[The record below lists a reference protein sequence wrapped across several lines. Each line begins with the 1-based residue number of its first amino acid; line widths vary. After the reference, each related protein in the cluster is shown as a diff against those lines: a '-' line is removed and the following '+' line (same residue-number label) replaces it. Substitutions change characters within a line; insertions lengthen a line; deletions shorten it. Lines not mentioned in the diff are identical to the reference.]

1 MESASLLRNETDL
14 IALLTF
20 KDGISSDPLR
30 ALSSWNHTLHF
41 CQWEGVTCGRR
52 HQRVTVLDL
61 GGNKLGGSISS
72 AISNLTFLKE
82 INLQENNLKGQ
93 IPQEIGRLFRLRY
106 LNLSN
111 NFFEGEI
118 VANLTSCTHLRFIDL
133 ENNELTGKIPAELST
148 LSKLLLLNLGE
159 NDLTGSILPSL
170 GNLSSL
176 THFSL
181 VRNHLKGSIPD
192 EIVQIEN
199 LKSFLVSADELSGT
213 IPSSLYNHSSIETII
228 VAGNQL
234 SGSIP
239 PDTGLSLPNLIALLF
254 GGNQFTGR
262 FPMSIS
268 NASRLE
274 ELELAQNYFHG
285 PVSENLGSLKNLT
298 YLLLSDNHLGTG
310 KYDDLGFISS
320 LTNCSHLNTLSVQNN
335 NFGGSNPS
343 SIVNLSTD
351 MFWISLGTNQIF
363 GSIPSQ
369 IGNLFNLQLLSIRE
383 TFVTGIIPTSIGKL
397 QSLHGLELSV
407 NSFSGQIP
415 SSIGNLTG
423 LNGLFLQ
430 ENHLQGIIPSTLGNC
445 QSIIILSLAQNNL
458 HGTVPR
464 QVTSI
469 SSLSRGLNLSRNFLT
484 GSLPLEVGSL
494 KNLGELDISWNKL
507 SGEIPSTLANCKSL
521 IHLFLEGNSFQG
533 TIHPFLNT
541 LTAIEVLDLSSN
553 NFSGNIPKYLEG
565 FQFLQY
571 IYLSFNNLEGEVPNQ
586 GIFRNA
592 SAISVIGNHNL
603 CGGILELTLPACPI
617 LSNEKRGKSF
627 VSRVIIPIISSVLCL
642 VCLLCVIAALY
653 WTRKSRR
660 KPSST
665 SSKEGQYLQVSYLD
679 LFKATDG
686 FSLANLIGVR
696 SYGSVYKGI
705 LGRDENFIA
714 VKVLNLQL
722 RGASKSFMDECEAL
736 RNIRHRNLIKILT
749 SCSSIDF
756 EGNDFKA
763 LVLEFMPNGSLEKW
777 VHQKVD
783 GNHQLRSLN
792 FSKTLN
798 ITIDI
803 ASALEYLHHHCDIPI
818 THCDIKPSNILL
830 DEDMNAHL
838 GDFGLARFLPRIIDN
853 SFDDRSSTIGLKGT
867 IGYIAPEYG
876 TGGNVSMARDV
887 YSYGILLLEIFTG
900 KSPTGDTFKD
910 GLSLRK
916 FVELAFPEQVMG
928 NIDPLL
934 LLEDEEVSAT
944 NNDRVK

>member
-1 MESASLLRNETDL
+1 MELPGTSLSVFCLFILSAYLFFFINVLPLESASLLGNETDR

-20 KDGISSDPLR
+20 KDGISRDPLG
-30 ALSSWNHTLHF
+30 ALTSWNHTLHF

-61 GGNKLGGSISS
+61 SGNKLGGSISP

-118 VANLTSCTHLRFIDL
+118 VANLTSCTHLQLIDL
-133 ENNELTGKIPAELST
+133 EYNKLTGKIPVELST
-148 LSKLLLLNLGE
+148 LSKLLRLNLGA
-159 NDLTGSILPSL
+159 NDLTGTIPPSL

-176 THFSL
+176 INFYL
-181 VRNHLKGSIPD
+181 VQNHLKGSIPD
-192 EIVQIEN
+192 EIARIES
-199 LKSFLVSADELSGT
+199 LKSFQVSVNELSGT
-213 IPSSLYNHSSIETII
+213 VPPSLYNHSSIVII
-228 VAGNQL
+228 AVAENQL
-234 SGSIP
+234 YGSIP
-239 PDTGLSLPNLIALLF
+239 PDIGLSLPNLIGLLLAA
-254 GGNQFTGR
+254 NQFTGR

-274 ELELAQNYFHG
+274 KLELAQNYFHG
-285 PVSENLGSLKNLT
+285 PVSENLGSLKNLV
-298 YLLLSDNHLGTG
+298 
-310 KYDDLGFISS
+310 K
-320 LTNCSHLNTLSVQNN
+320 
-335 NFGGSNPS
+335 
-343 SIVNLSTD
+343 
-351 MFWISLGTNQIF
+351 
-363 GSIPSQ
+363 
-369 IGNLFNLQLLSIRE
+369 
-383 TFVTGIIPTSIGKL
+383 
-397 QSLHGLELSV
+397 
-407 NSFSGQIP
+407 
-415 SSIGNLTG
+415 
-423 LNGLFLQ
+423 
-430 ENHLQGIIPSTLGNC
+430 
-445 QSIIILSLAQNNL
+445 LSLW
-458 HGTVPR
+458 
-464 QVTSI
+464 
-469 SSLSRGLNLSRNFLT
+469 
-484 GSLPLEVGSL
+484 VGSL
-494 KNLGELDISWNKL
+494 NNLGELDISWNKL

-521 IHLFLEGNSFQG
+521 IRLILEGNSFQG

-541 LTAIEVLDLSSN
+541 STAIEVLDLSSN

-571 IYLSFNNLEGEVPNQ
+571 INLSFNSLEGEVPKQ

-603 CGGILELTLPACPI
+603 CGGMPEMKLPACPA
-617 LSNEKRGKSF
+617 LANEKRRKSF

-642 VCLLCVIAALY
+642 VCLLCVIAALC

-686 FSLANLIGVR
+686 FSLANLIGVG

-705 LGRDENFIA
+705 LGRDENVVA

-722 RGASKSFMDECEAL
+722 RRASKSFLDECEAL

-763 LVLEFMPNGSLEKW
+763 LVFEFMPNGSLEKW
-777 VHQKVD
+777 LPPKVD

-792 FSKTLN
+792 FSKRLN

-803 ASALEYLHHHCDIPI
+803 ASAVEYLHHHCDIPI

-838 GDFGLARFLPRIIDN
+838 GDFGLARFLPRIIGN
-853 SFDDRSSTIGLKGT
+853 SEDRSSKIRLKGT

-876 TGGNVSMARDV
+876 TGGNVSMAGDV

-928 NIDPLL
+928 IIDPLL

-944 NNDRVK
+944 NNDRDKKRRLQECLVSLVRIGIVCSTESPRERLEMVDVAKEMNEIRERYLGVGIHKERQNRGLILGEGSSYLGNY

>member
-1 MESASLLRNETDL
+1 MELPGTSLSVFCLFILSAYLFFFINVLPLESASLLGNETDR

-20 KDGISSDPLR
+20 KDGISRDPLG
-30 ALSSWNHTLHF
+30 ALTSWNHTLHF

-61 GGNKLGGSISS
+61 SGNKLGGSISP

-118 VANLTSCTHLRFIDL
+118 VANLTSCTHLQLIDL
-133 ENNELTGKIPAELST
+133 EYNKLTGKIPVELST
-148 LSKLLLLNLGE
+148 LSKLLRLNLGA
-159 NDLTGSILPSL
+159 NDLTGTIPPSL

-176 THFSL
+176 INFYL
-181 VRNHLKGSIPD
+181 VQNHLKGSIPD
-192 EIVQIEN
+192 EIARMES
-199 LKSFLVSADELSGT
+199 LKSFQVSVNELSGT
-213 IPSSLYNHSSIETII
+213 VPPSLYNHSSIVII
-228 VAGNQL
+228 AVAENQL
-234 SGSIP
+234 YGSIP
-239 PDTGLSLPNLIALLF
+239 PDIGLSLPNLIGLLLAA
-254 GGNQFTGR
+254 NQFTGR

-274 ELELAQNYFHG
+274 KLELAQNYFHG
-285 PVSENLGSLKNLT
+285 PVSENLGSLKNLVK
-298 YLLLSDNHLGTG
+298 LSLWGNHLGTG

-320 LTNCSHLNTLSVQNN
+320 LTNCSHLNTLIVHNN
-335 NFGGSNPS
+335 NFGGIIPS

-351 MFWISLGTNQIF
+351 MRWITLGPNQIF

-369 IGNLFNLQLLSIRE
+369 IGNFFNLQFLSIYG
-383 TFVTGIIPTSIGKL
+383 TFLTGIIPTSIGKL
-397 QSLHGLELSV
+397 QSLQALDLSV
-407 NSFSGQIP
+407 NSLSGQIP

-423 LNGLFLQ
+423 LNYLFLQ

-445 QSIIILSLAQNNL
+445 QSILILSIAQNNL
-458 HGTVPR
+458 HGTIPR
-464 QVTSI
+464 QVINI
-469 SSLSRGLNLSRNFLT
+469 SSLSSGLNLSQNFLT

-494 KNLGELDISWNKL
+494 KNLGLLDISWNKL
-507 SGEIPSTLANCKSL
+507 SGKIPSTLANCRSL
-521 IHLFLEGNSFQG
+521 VELYIEGNSFQG
-533 TIHPFLNT
+533 TIHPFLNA

-571 IYLSFNNLEGEVPNQ
+571 INLSFNTLEGEVPNQ
-586 GIFRNA
+586 GIFSNA

-603 CGGILELTLPACPI
+603 CGGIPELKLPACPI

-642 VCLLCVIAALY
+642 VCLLCVIAALC

-665 SSKEGQYLQVSYLD
+665 SSKEGQYLQVSYLN

-686 FSLANLIGVR
+686 FSSANLIGVG

-705 LGRDENFIA
+705 LGRDENVIA

-756 EGNDFKA
+756 EGDDFKA
-763 LVLEFMPNGSLEKW
+763 LVFEFMPNGSLEKW
-777 VHQKVD
+777 LHPKVD

-792 FSKTLN
+792 FSKRLN

-830 DEDMNAHL
+830 DEDMNARL
-838 GDFGLARFLPRIIDN
+838 GDFGLARFLPRIIGN
-853 SFDDRSSTIGLKGT
+853 SEDRSSKIRLKGT
-867 IGYIAPEYG
+867 IGYIAP
-876 TGGNVSMARDV
+876 DK
-887 YSYGILLLEIFTG
+887 LEEI
-900 KSPTGDTFKD
+900 SRVP
-910 GLSLRK
+910 
-916 FVELAFPEQVMG
+916 PHC
-928 NIDPLL
+928 
-934 LLEDEEVSAT
+934 SAST
-944 NNDRVK
+944 RATYTRNEI